1 MVLCMGGGDKKITR
15 SSEDGK
21 KVYQNPTDEN
31 LRKQMEKVTK
41 ASKKAKRNF
50 FKQQFE
56 VEPDESQSQ
65 EQEEVDPTV
74 FCSTCGAPQNPPFDN
89 HQPTID
95 VIEENLAGRELVI
108 NLSLQDDKSLFAA
121 LLEEATP
128 DANELEQD
136 ILSHKMVSDV
146 AMVDG
151 GLIIET
157 FMKSV
162 ECEECDSTTVFE
174 WVSTNEYEPVQPYH
188 QTVQNKVE
196 LLKQMAD
203 DEVVNRFEG
212 IVEDGEI
219 DKDTVKHREML
230 KGQRDK
236 FSDEISN
243 ESVDL
248 ESLYPQIAENSDDGS
263 LSTGSVN
270 TDTFEINQDND
281 SSIRYSLTGE
291 LKSNLNNDELEER
304 LEKEGL
310 DVYSPD
316 NDDS

>member
-1 MVLCMGGGDKKITR
+1 MGGGDKKITR

-74 FCSTCGAPQNPPFDN
+74 FCSACGAPQSPPFEN
-89 HQPTID
+89 HQPSIAS
-95 VIEENLAGRELVI
+95 IEETFKNRDLI
-108 NLSLQDDKSLFAA
+108 ISTNLQDDKSLFVA
-121 LLEEATP
+121 LLEETTP
-128 DANELEQD
+128 DANQLEQD

-157 FMKSV
+157 FMKVV
-162 ECEECDSTTVFE
+162 ECGECGDSSVIE
-174 WVSTNEYEPVQPYH
+174 WKSFDEYQSTQPYH
-188 QTVQNKVE
+188 QTIQNKVE
-196 LLKQMAD
+196 LLKQMTD

-248 ESLYPQIAENSDDGS
+248 ESLYPQIAEDSDDGS

-291 LKSNLNNDELEER
+291 LTSNLNNDELEER